1 MRTMG
6 TVIAVKA
13 IILNAQKE
21 VLLLRRNDVDSID
34 GGMWDI
40 PGGRAEDD
48 ENLENA
54 LRREVEEETSLHVE
68 ISSLHS
74 NWTYQ
79 LNNGERL
86 QGYTFLYAIIGEYAV
101 NLSHEHS
108 EYRWV
113 KLSNIDAY
121 NMHENLK
128 REIKLVV

>member
-48 ENLENA
+48 ESLENA

-68 ISSLHS
+68 VSSLHTG
-74 NWTYQ
+74 WTYQ

-86 QGYTFLYAIIGEYAV
+86 QGYTFLCSITCEYAV
-101 NLSHEHS
+101 KLSHEHS